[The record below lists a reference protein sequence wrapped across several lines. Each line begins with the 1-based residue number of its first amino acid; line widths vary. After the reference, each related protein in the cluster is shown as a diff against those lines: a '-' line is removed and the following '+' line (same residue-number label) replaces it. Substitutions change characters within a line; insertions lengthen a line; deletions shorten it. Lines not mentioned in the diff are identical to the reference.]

1 MQISTGSN
9 TVAISLK
16 TESGD
21 SYLFL
26 KDDICVAEEMI
37 DYLRENMGSEL
48 AYVSDW
54 NIQILGNMSEC
65 FLNDCLADAIDNEE
79 YGFVDESDPE

>member
-9 TVAISLK
+9 IVAISLK

-37 DYLRENMGSEL
+37 DYLREHMDTEL
-48 AYVSDW
+48 AYVSNW
-54 NIQILGNMSEC
+54 EIQIIGNMCETL
-65 FLNDCLADAIDNEE
+65 LNDALSEAIDALDA
-79 YGFVDESDPE
+79 YADEDEPE